1 MTAKNRQKNS
11 EKGSASGQQDDAHK
25 KNQPSAS
32 VSPAAHQGSSS
43 SSSSGSCLGLFAS
56 TVFYAAL
63 LGAAGFAA
71 FHVQHVV
78 VEMRESNAKQEES
91 ARQYSDIATKMVT
104 VVQQVSAGVDKRVG
118 NWGEVWVVKG
128 LPPVLFVSLFEKSHN
143 DCKR

>member
-11 EKGSASGQQDDAHK
+11 EKGAASGQQDDAHK

-32 VSPAAHQGSSS
+32 VSPAAHQSSS
-43 SSSSGSCLGLFAS
+43 SSRRCGSCLGLLAS

-71 FHVQHVV
+71 FHVQHAVE
-78 VEMRESNAKQEES
+78 EMRESNAKQEES

-104 VVQQVSAGVDKRVG
+104 VVQQVSVGGKKRVG
-118 NWGEVWVVKG
+118 N
-128 LPPVLFVSLFEKSHN
+128 
-143 DCKR
+143 